1 MVLLMRAVSF
11 KGRPVAPELS
21 ARFEESGGTIGRG
34 QNNALVLA
42 DPERYISRIH
52 ATVSFQAGGFIITDN
67 GTKNPVLL
75 NGRPLGQGN
84 QAKLAD
90 GDTVKVG
97 DYILQ
102 VSLPRGAPQQAAPPP
117 PKVARD
123 DPFAGLERHGSKGP
137 DPFADLIPPERA
149 ASPPPR
155 EPVAW
160 PGPPAKERAPVGSD
174 PLAGLRPPEPHID
187 EILGLKTPA
196 PDPLAP
202 GPSPGASPSER
213 APLLP
218 DDPFAD
224 WPQIKANRPPVVP
237 DHTPELKLPFFP
249 PEARPDPALSPKIE
263 VPGAAAPVVPLPA
276 PTPPPVLMPPAG
288 VTPAP
293 PAQPAPASAGPAPDE
308 LLRAFLRGSAIPE
321 AKIAGGL
328 TPEMMES
335 VGRLIH
341 EAVKGTVDLLRARA
355 TTKGEMRADVT
366 MIMPMDNNPLKFSPS
381 AEAAL
386 VHLLAPSVPGFSSPL
401 RAMKEAYD
409 DLRAHQLGFLAGMRA
424 ALDEV
429 LTRFEPDGLE
439 QRLSEPGLLASLL
452 PANRK
457 AKLWDLF
464 VERYA
469 DVAADAREDFH
480 AAFGKAFL
488 RAYNE
493 QVKRLRAEDRRG

>member
-21 ARFEESGGTIGRG
+21 ARFEETGGTIGRG
-34 QNNALVLA
+34 QNNVLMLA
-42 DPERYISRIH
+42 DPERFISRIH

-75 NGRPLGQGN
+75 NGRALGQGN

-102 VSLPRGAPQQAAPPP
+102 VSVPRTAAQPAAPPP
-117 PKVARD
+117 PASKD
-123 DPFAGLERHGSKGP
+123 DPFAALERQGP
-137 DPFADLIPPERA
+137 RGADPFADLMAPERQASA
-149 ASPPPR
+149 APR

-160 PGPPAKERAPVGSD
+160 PSPPPAREPASLGPD
-174 PLAGLRPPEPHID
+174 PLAGIRPPEPNID
-187 EILGLKTPA
+187 EILGLKAPA

-202 GPSPGASPSER
+202 SQSIGRPTAER
-213 APLLP
+213 PLPLP

-224 WPQIKANRPPVVP
+224 WPAPGSHRPPAVP
-237 DHTPELKLPFFP
+237 DHTPEVKLPFFP
-249 PEARPDPALSPKIE
+249 PQPMLDPALAPKLDA
-263 VPGAAAPVVPLPA
+263 PSAAPAA
-276 PTPPPVLMPPAG
+276 PM
-288 VTPAP
+288 AP
-293 PAQPAPASAGPAPDE
+293 PAQPAAPTPPASAIPAAPPPAAAATALDE
-308 LLRAFLRGSAIPE
+308 LLRAFLRGAGIPE
-321 AKIAGGL
+321 GRIAGAL
-328 TPEMMES
+328 TPEMMETL
-335 VGRLIH
+335 GRLIH
-341 EAVKGTVDLLRARA
+341 EAVRGTVELLRARA
-355 TTKGEMRADVT
+355 TTKSEMRADVT
-366 MIMPMDNNPLKFSPS
+366 MITPMENNPLKFSPS

-386 VHLLAPSVPGFSSPL
+386 VHLLAPSVPGFTTPL
-401 RAMKEAYD
+401 RAMREAYD

-429 LTRFEPDGLE
+429 LGRFRPEDLQE
-439 QRLSEPGLLASLL
+439 RLAEAGLLDSLL

-464 VERYA
+464 VDRYG

>member
-1 MVLLMRAVSF
+1 MVLLMRTVSF

-34 QNNALVLA
+34 QNNALVLP

-67 GTKNPVLL
+67 GTKNPVVL
-75 NGRPLGQGN
+75 NGRLLGPGS

-90 GDTVKVG
+90 ADTIKIG
-97 DYILQ
+97 DYLLE
-102 VSLPRGAPQQAAPPP
+102 VSLPAGAGVPSPAPARAVSDDAF
-117 PKVARD
+117 VAPARPALKD
-123 DPFAGLERHGSKGP
+123 
-137 DPFADLIPPERA
+137 DPFADLFGPERPVSP
-149 ASPPPR
+149 SPPAPAQWPAPPLPKAPAPLASDPIASLR
-155 EPVAW
+155 GAEPSIDDILGTQPAAADELLAE
-160 PGPPAKERAPVGSD
+160 PSMGSRLGQGPLLPED
-174 PLAGLRPPEPHID
+174 PLA
-187 EILGLKTPA
+187 
-196 PDPLAP
+196 
-202 GPSPGASPSER
+202 
-213 APLLP
+213 
-218 DDPFAD
+218 D
-224 WPQIKANRPPVVP
+224 WPGIAKPSRPPVVP
-237 DHTPELKLPFFP
+237 DHTPEINLPFFP
-249 PEARPDPALSPKIE
+249 PEPRLD
-263 VPGAAAPVVPLPA
+263 VAA
-276 PTPPPVLMPPAG
+276 TPPVEAPIVEPSIVPP
-288 VTPAP
+288 PAP
-293 PAQPAPASAGPAPDE
+293 PPPRVEATPSVREPASAPVAPAAHDE
-308 LLRAFLRGSAIPE
+308 LLRAFLRGAGIPDTR
-321 AKIAGGL
+321 IAAGL
-328 TPEMMES
+328 TPEMMETL
-335 VGRLIH
+335 GRLIH
-341 EAVKGTVDLLRARA
+341 GAVKGTVELLRARA

-366 MIMPMDNNPLKFSPS
+366 MIMPVDNNPLKFSPS

-386 VHLLAPSVPGFSSPL
+386 VHLLAPSVPGFTSPV

-429 LTRFEPDGLE
+429 LARFEPQGLE
-439 QRLSEPGLLASLL
+439 QRLSDPGLLGNLL
-452 PANRK
+452 PMNRK